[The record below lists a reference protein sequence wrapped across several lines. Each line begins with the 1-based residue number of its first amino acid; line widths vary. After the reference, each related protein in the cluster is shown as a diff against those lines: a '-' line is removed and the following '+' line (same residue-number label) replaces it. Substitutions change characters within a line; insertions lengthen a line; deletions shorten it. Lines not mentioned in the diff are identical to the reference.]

1 MVYKFF
7 DKKSAVSGVYIPLE
21 PNVELAIQLHKP
33 IILKKRT
40 VYSGSNDNTW
50 GADLADM

>member
-33 IILKKRT
+33 IILKKEQFIQ
-40 VYSGSNDNTW
+40 
-50 GADLADM
+50 DLMTILGELI